1 MDYILWVVIG
11 VVAAIVFFAVADYF
25 IKRHGK
31 PKSAES
37 AIWNAVYFIQLRQ
50 YERAI
55 GLLDYAEQEFAMTPE
70 VMCDLCV
77 QRGDAY
83 AKIKDYAKAV
93 EAYEVLYEALHES
106 DRKIKRNDELLEEMK
121 SCYFKADRAKD
132 LKKWN
137 ELFNKKTVEIIEAGE
152 PDEEENQAEAEPET
166 EE

>member
-11 VVAAIVFFAVADYF
+11 VIAAIIFFAVADF
-25 IKRHGK
+25 LIKRHGK

-50 YERAI
+50 YDRAL
-55 GLLDYAEQEFAMTPE
+55 GLLEYAEQEFAMTPE

-83 AKIKDYAKAV
+83 AKLKEYDKA
-93 EAYEVLYEALHES
+93 ADSYDVLYEALHES
-106 DRKIKRNDELLEEMK
+106 GRKIKRNDELLEEMK

-137 ELFNKKTVEIIEAGE
+137 ELFNKKTVEIIESTEG
-152 PDEEENQAEAEPET
+152 PEEETT
-166 EE
+166 EEE

>member
-1 MDYILWVVIG
+1 MDYILWVIIG
-11 VVAAIVFFAVADYF
+11 MIAAILFFVVADFF
-25 IKRHGK
+25 IKRYGK

-37 AIWNAVYFIQLRQ
+37 AIWKAVYFIQLRQ

-55 GLLDYAEQEFAMTPE
+55 GLLEYAEQEFAMTPE

-83 AKIKDYAKAV
+83 TKLKEYSKAV
-93 EAYEVLYEALHES
+93 DAYEVLYETLHES
-106 DRKIKRNDELLEEMK
+106 GRKIKRNDELLEEMK

-137 ELFNKKTVEIIEAGE
+137 ELFHKHTVEIIESTE
-152 PDEEENQAEAEPET
+152 EPEEAAEEAT
-166 EE
+166 EATAEE

>member
-1 MDYILWVVIG
+1 MNYVLWVVVG
-11 VVAAIVFFAVADYF
+11 VIAAIIFFVIADF
-25 IKRHGK
+25 LVKRHSK

-50 YERAI
+50 YDRAL
-55 GLLDYAEQEFAMTPE
+55 GLLEYAEQEFAMTPE

-83 AKIKDYAKAV
+83 AKLKEYSKAV
-93 EAYEVLYEALHES
+93 DAYEVLYEALHES
-106 DRKIKRNDELLEEMK
+106 ERKIKRNDELLEEMK

-137 ELFNKKTVEIIEAGE
+137 ELFNKKTVEIIESAE
-152 PDEEENQAEAEPET
+152 ESEEETT
-166 EE
+166 EEE